1 MSDPFPICTRLD
13 DPRFKEHLT
22 LLDEEDCLLAL
33 RLWGITAKDQ
43 PTEAEADEMSGGR
56 LAFRDLALTEQ
67 IAGEIALWSTCLAFA
82 EADTERGFDDDD
94 LDDHRVH
101 TAAVE
106 LYDKRDKVAV
116 LEANALLMQYREI
129 KTTLPPLII
138 PHRLPADGVK
148 P

>member
-13 DPRFKEHLT
+13 DPSFKDT
-22 LLDEEDCLLAL
+22 LKMLDEEDCMLAL
-33 RLWGITAKDQ
+33 RLWGITAKAQ
-43 PTEAEADEMSGGR
+43 PTHAEAGEVAGGR

-82 EADTERGFDDDD
+82 EADTVRGLDDDD
-94 LDDHRVH
+94 LDDHRIH
-101 TAAVE
+101 TAAAE

-116 LEANALLMQYREI
+116 LEANALIMQYREI

-138 PHRLPADGVK
+138 PHHLPAD
-148 P
+148 

>member
-13 DPRFKEHLT
+13 DPSFKDTLA
-22 LLDEEDCLLAL
+22 LLDEEDCMLAL
-33 RLWGITAKDQ
+33 RIWGITAKDQ

-82 EADTERGFDDDD
+82 EADTERVIGDEEETA
-94 LDDHRVH
+94 HRVYD
-101 TAAVE
+101 AAVE

-138 PHRLPADGVK
+138 PHHLPADGVK